1 MALTGSLC
9 LSSRSCGGDPE
20 RGSGGGERR
29 QQRDVA
35 CDLATEFYR
44 IGGRGGGVGNFM
56 IPWARSRSG
65 GRLKPAKGGWQ
76 GKGGHVVVPSD
87 TRESMGL

>member
-1 MALTGSLC
+1 M
-9 LSSRSCGGDPE
+9 
-20 RGSGGGERR
+20 
-29 QQRDVA
+29 
-35 CDLATEFYR
+35 
-44 IGGRGGGVGNFM
+44 GGRGGGVGNFA

-87 TRESMGL
+87 TRESMGLPSQRLMRPLAMPMLTREMLPFLKLTIAST

>member
-1 MALTGSLC
+1 MSMFAMALTGSLC

-35 CDLATEFYR
+35 CDLATEF
-44 IGGRGGGVGNFM
+44 
-56 IPWARSRSG
+56 
-65 GRLKPAKGGWQ
+65 L
-76 GKGGHVVVPSD
+76 
-87 TRESMGL
+87 